1 VCAPA
6 PAALAV
12 AAPDKLPKDASA
24 AKAAGAPV
32 QLNFKRLTSLEPAAM
47 GKTLSNTSS
56 PGPAGGMLSYSTLA
70 QLAGSQPA
78 AAAAAAAATQQ
89 VAQLAQLQ
97 ALLQQQAPAA
107 DTLNLLQAA
116 QMARMANV
124 NSTQLG
130 QQLALAS
137 ALASRSDLAWKGQM
151 MFK

>member
-1 VCAPA
+1 M
-6 PAALAV
+6 
-12 AAPDKLPKDASA
+12 
-24 AKAAGAPV
+24 
-32 QLNFKRLTSLEPAAM
+32 F
-47 GKTLSNTSS
+47 
-56 PGPAGGMLSYSTLA
+56 SYSTLA
-70 QLAGSQPA
+70 QLAGSQP
-78 AAAAAAAATQQ
+78 AAAAATQQ

-116 QMARMANV
+116 QMARMANI

-151 MFK
+151 VFK